1 MIIITNDV
9 DAPGMTRNIHID
21 VRMDG
26 CIITMTSTTANSY
39 SVEGKWAQIDDPEW
53 MYEQFKY
60 EYLVV
65 FKGLAEMLSK
75 IIDNKQTYLDL
86 L

>member
-9 DAPGMTRNIHID
+9 DAPGMTRSICID
-21 VRMDG
+21 VREDG
-26 CIITMTSTTANSY
+26 CVITMTSTTANSY

-65 FKGLAEMLSK
+65 FKSIADMLSK
-75 IIDNKQTYLDL
+75 IFDNKQTYLDL